1 MTSSNQVS
9 VSQVSDVTTVEIT
22 TQGPQGASS
31 TSGISNIVE
40 DTSPQLG
47 GNLDINGQDIV
58 TTSNGNVELDPNG
71 SGVVIFKGNS
81 TKGAG
86 QFKLNCEQNSHGI
99 TIKGPPHSAAASYTL
114 TLPNDDGTSGQ
125 YLQTDGSGVTSW
137 ASVSS
142 GGISNLVEDTT
153 PQLGGNLDMQ
163 ANNIT
168 GTGTVIAASTAIATA
183 GFRKIHASTSAPTGS
198 DGAVGDIWVKY

>member
-142 GGISNLVEDTT
+142 GGINNLVEDTT

-183 GFRKIHASTSAPTGS
+183 GFRKVHASTSTPTGS